1 MVLAVDAGSGRHG
14 GGGGR
19 GAPRP
24 GKFHERRKGD
34 QLLALWN
41 EAGNEAGRQGMMLM
55 GHGEDDAGTS
65 EAVIESGDGGRAG
78 VALGALLQKKW
89 RWARHC
95 RRSGAR
101 RVAAEEVVLG
111 AQQKKKKSL
120 RRCCAK
126 DERQMLEDPAAARET
141 NEHSG

>member
-1 MVLAVDAGSGRHG
+1 MVLAVVAGSGSHG

-34 QLLALWN
+34 QLLELWN

-65 EAVIESGDGGRAG
+65 EAVIESGDGGGEEGSTAIE
-78 VALGALLQKKW
+78 ALWSPGP
-89 RWARHC
+89 ARKQ
-95 RRSGAR
+95 RS
-101 RVAAEEVVLG
+101 
-111 AQQKKKKSL
+111 
-120 RRCCAK
+120 RRCGA
-126 DERQMLEDPAAARET
+126 EDGP
-141 NEHSG
+141 

>member
-1 MVLAVDAGSGRHG
+1 MVLAVAAGIHG

-78 VALGALLQKKW
+78 VALGVLLQKKW
-89 RWARHC
+89 RSARCC

-101 RVAAEEVVLG
+101 CVAAEDVVLG
-111 AQQKKKKSL
+111 ALQKKKKSL